1 MDEEGQFMGYSMS
14 REKKR
19 ARIRLLRNV
28 VAVLFVL
35 CAILLIADIICMIIL
50 ISGKGKSK
58 DTATDITTTSATL
71 PSDTADVS
79 GSGSDASSDPTSDTS
94 AQPGGVEVKEY
105 LPQNDLA
112 EAYWGPLPAVSE
124 VKPVQHNE
132 IHGIYIASCMHFEE
146 NLELAKN
153 TDINAFVIDL
163 KDEGGGVYF
172 NTDNELAKS
181 MHLWVEEGGEWKD
194 KGAGSYVTGSYNLEN
209 IVQKCHENNIKVI
222 GRIVCFND
230 PSMARNHPE
239 MSIQDEAGN
248 SMHFNLEG
256 KHQFL
261 NPYNSKVWDF
271 LIDLALE
278 AIDKGVDEIQFD
290 YVRFPT
296 ISTKKYNEKPYF
308 GPEDT
313 TPSRIDAIN
322 RFLQTARRRIQDP
335 TGIPV
340 TADVF
345 GIILSSELDGKLI
358 GQGWDTVGLTG
369 IDSLCP
375 MLYPSHYADNTQLN
389 GKMFDYPDLY
399 PHDVMYN
406 ALMAG
411 KTAADQEGYATV
423 RPYVQAFTATWIT
436 YHLNYKVPE
445 VKAQIQA
452 IQDAGYD
459 EWILWNAA
467 ANYTNR
473 YE

>member
-1 MDEEGQFMGYSMS
+1 M
-14 REKKR
+14 
-19 ARIRLLRNV
+19 A
-28 VAVLFVL
+28 
-35 CAILLIADIICMIIL
+35 
-50 ISGKGKSK
+50 K
-58 DTATDITTTSATL
+58 D
-71 PSDTADVS
+71 
-79 GSGSDASSDPTSDTS
+79 
-94 AQPGGVEVKEY
+94 
-105 LPQNDLA
+105 
-112 EAYWGPLPAVSE
+112 
-124 VKPVQHNE
+124 
-132 IHGIYIASCMHFEE
+132 
-146 NLELAKN
+146 
-153 TDINAFVIDL
+153 
-163 KDEGGGVYF
+163 
-172 NTDNELAKS
+172 
-181 MHLWVEEGGEWKD
+181 MHLWVDNGGNWTD
-194 KGAGSYVTGSYNLEN
+194 KGPGSYVSNTYNLEE
-209 IVQKCHENNIKVI
+209 VVKKCHENDIKVI

-239 MSIQDEAGN
+239 MSIKDEAGN

-261 NPYNSKVWDF
+261 NPYDSRVWDF
-271 LIDLALE
+271 LIDIAQE
-278 AIDKGVDEIQFD
+278 AVDMGVDEIQFD

-308 GPEDT
+308 GPEDS
-313 TPSRIDAIN
+313 TPTRIDAIN
-322 RFLQTARRRIQDP
+322 RFLQTARRKIQDP

-399 PHDVMYN
+399 PHDVMYH
-406 ALMAG
+406 ALMSG
-411 KTAADQEGYATV
+411 KPAASVEGYATV
-423 RPYVQAFTATWIT
+423 RPYVQAFTATWIKH
-436 YHLNYKVPE
+436 HLNYKVPE

-467 ANYTNR
+467 ANYVNR

>member
-1 MDEEGQFMGYSMS
+1 MGYSMS
-14 REKKR
+14 REQKR
-19 ARIRLLRNV
+19 ARIQLLRKV
-28 VAVLFVL
+28 IAVLFAL
-35 CAILLIADIICMIIL
+35 CVIVFVADIVCMFIL
-50 ISGKGKSK
+50 ISKKGKSK
-58 DTATDITTTSATL
+58 KTEETTPTSVTV
-71 PSDTADVS
+71 PEDSSSEGSETE
-79 GSGSDASSDPTSDTS
+79 SGSDPSADTS
-94 AQPGGVEVKEY
+94 ETTETTAAQGGVEVKEY
-105 LPQNDLA
+105 LPENQLA

-124 VKPVQHNE
+124 VKPVQHND

-146 NLELAKN
+146 NIALANK

-172 NTDNELAKS
+172 NTDNELARS

-194 KGAGSYVTGSYNLEN
+194 KGAGSYVTGSYNLEE
-209 IVQKCHENNIKVI
+209 VVKKCHENNIKVI

-261 NPYNSKVWDF
+261 NPYDKRVWDF

-278 AIDKGVDEIQFD
+278 AVDKGVDEIQFD

-313 TPSRIDAIN
+313 TPTRIDAIN

-375 MLYPSHYADNTQLN
+375 MLYPSHYASNTQLN

-406 ALMAG
+406 ALIAG
-411 KTAADQEGYATV
+411 KSAADQEGYATV
-423 RPYVQAFTATWIT
+423 RPYVQAFTATWVT
-436 YHLNYKVPE
+436 HHLNYKVPE

-452 IQDAGYD
+452 IQDAGYS

>member
-1 MDEEGQFMGYSMS
+1 MGYSMS
-14 REKKR
+14 REQKR
-19 ARIRLLRNV
+19 ARIQFLRKTI
-28 VAVLFVL
+28 AVLFAL
-35 CAILLIADIICMIIL
+35 CVILFVADIIAAIVL
-50 ISGKGKSK
+50 ITKKGKKSSSE
-58 DTATDITTTSATL
+58 TVPTSITQA
-71 PSDTADVS
+71 SDSSSDVSADVS
-79 GSGSDASSDPTSDTS
+79 GSGSESETTPTETS

-105 LPQNDLA
+105 LPENALA
-112 EAYWGPLPAVSE
+112 EAYWGPLPEVSE
-124 VKPVQHNE
+124 VKPVQHND
-132 IHGIYIASCMHFEE
+132 IHGIYIASCMHFDE
-146 NLELAKN
+146 NIELAKK

-172 NTDNELAKS
+172 NTDNEMARS

-194 KGAGSYVTGSYNLEN
+194 KGAGSYVTGSYNLEE
-209 IVQKCHENNIKVI
+209 VVKKCHDNNIKVV

-239 MSIQDEAGN
+239 MSIQDASGN

-261 NPYNSKVWDF
+261 NPYDKRVWDF

-369 IDSLCP
+369 IDAVCP

-406 ALMAG
+406 ALISG
-411 KTAADQEGYATV
+411 KTAASAEGYATV
-423 RPYVQAFTATWIT
+423 RPYVQAFTATWISH
-436 YHLNYKVPE
+436 HLNYKVPE

-452 IQDAGYD
+452 IQDAGYS

>member
-1 MDEEGQFMGYSMS
+1 MGYSMS

-19 ARIRLLRNV
+19 ARIRMLRKAI
-28 VAVLFVL
+28 AVLFAL
-35 CAILLIADIICMIIL
+35 CVILFVADIICAIIL
-50 ISGKGKSK
+50 ISKKGKSK
-58 DTATDITTTSATL
+58 SETTETTPTSVSVSVSEDTA
-71 PSDTADVS
+71 
-79 GSGSDASSDPTSDTS
+79 ASSSDISSDSS
-94 AQPGGVEVKEY
+94 AETETTAAPGGVDVKEY
-105 LPQNDLA
+105 LPKNDLA
-112 EAYWGPLPAVSE
+112 EAYWGPLPEVSE
-124 VKPVQHNE
+124 VKPVQHNK

-146 NLELAKN
+146 NLELAKK

-163 KDEGGGVYF
+163 KDEGGGVYY
-172 NTDNELAKS
+172 NTSNQMAKD
-181 MHLWVEEGGEWKD
+181 MHLWVDNGGNWTD
-194 KGAGSYVTGSYNLEN
+194 KGPGSYVQNSYNLEE
-209 IVQKCHENNIKVI
+209 VVKKCHDNNIKVI

-239 MSIQDEAGN
+239 MSIKDEAGN

-261 NPYNSKVWDF
+261 NPYDSRVWDF
-271 LIDLALE
+271 LIDIAQE
-278 AIDKGVDEIQFD
+278 AVNMGVDEIQFD

-308 GPEDT
+308 GPEDS
-313 TPSRIDAIN
+313 TPTRIDAIN
-322 RFLQTARRRIQDP
+322 RFLQTARRKIQDP

-399 PHDVMYN
+399 PHDVMYH

-411 KTAADQEGYATV
+411 KPAASVEGYATV
-423 RPYVQAFTATWIT
+423 RPYVQAFTATWIKH
-436 YHLNYKVPE
+436 HLNYKVPE

-467 ANYTNR
+467 ANYVNR

>member
-1 MDEEGQFMGYSMS
+1 MGYSMS
-14 REKKR
+14 REQKR
-19 ARIRLLRNV
+19 ARIQMLRKTI
-28 VAVLFVL
+28 AVLFVL
-35 CAILLIADIICMIIL
+35 CVILFVADIVCVFVL
-50 ISGKGKSK
+50 LGKKGKSK
-58 DTATDITTTSATL
+58 PKATETT
-71 PSDTADVS
+71 
-79 GSGSDASSDPTSDTS
+79 PTSVSVSEDTS
-94 AQPGGVEVKEY
+94 ADSSGDSSASESSEPTDTTPVSGGVEVKEY

-112 EAYWGPLPAVSE
+112 ESYWGPLPAVTE
-124 VKPVQHNE
+124 VKPVQHNK

-146 NLELAKN
+146 NLELAKK

-163 KDEGGGVYF
+163 KDEGGGVYY
-172 NTDNELAKS
+172 NTSNEMAKE
-181 MHLWVEEGGEWKD
+181 MHLWVDNGGNWTD
-194 KGAGSYVTGSYNLEN
+194 KGPGSYVQNAYNLEE
-209 IVQKCHENNIKVI
+209 IVKKCHENDIKVI

-239 MSIQDEAGN
+239 MSIKDANGE

-261 NPYNSKVWDF
+261 NPYDPRVWDF
-271 LIDLALE
+271 LISLAQE
-278 AIDKGVDEIQFD
+278 AVEKGVDEIQFD

-308 GPEDT
+308 GPEDS

-322 RFLQTARRRIQDP
+322 RFLQTARRKIQDP

-389 GKMFDYPDLY
+389 GKTFDYPDLY

-411 KTAADQEGYATV
+411 KTSASADGYATV
-423 RPYVQAFTATWIT
+423 RPYVQAFTATWISH
-436 YHLNYKVPE
+436 HLNYKVPE

-452 IQDAGYD
+452 IYDAGYD

>member
-1 MDEEGQFMGYSMS
+1 MGYSMS
-14 REKKR
+14 REQKR
-19 ARIRLLRNV
+19 ARIQFLRKV
-28 VAVLFVL
+28 IAVLFAL
-35 CAILLIADIICMIIL
+35 CVFLFVADIICMFIL
-50 ISGKGKSK
+50 ISKKGKKSS
-58 DTATDITTTSATL
+58 TETTPTSFTV
-71 PSDTADVS
+71 PSETSGEESSDVS
-79 GSGSDASSDPTSDTS
+79 GSDSETTPSETS
-94 AQPGGVEVKEY
+94 AQQGGVEVKEY
-105 LPQNDLA
+105 LPENALA
-112 EAYWGPLPAVSE
+112 EAYWGPLPEVAE

-146 NLELAKN
+146 NLELAKK

-163 KDEGGGVYF
+163 KDEGGGVYY
-172 NTDNELAKS
+172 NTDNQLAKD
-181 MHLWVEEGGEWKD
+181 MHLWVDNNGEWID
-194 KGAGSYVTGSYNLEN
+194 KGPGSYVQNSYNLEN
-209 IVQKCHENNIKVI
+209 IVQKCHENDIKVI

-239 MSIQDEAGN
+239 MSIKDEAGN

-261 NPYNSKVWDF
+261 NPYDSRVWDF
-271 LIDLALE
+271 LIDLAQE
-278 AIDKGVDEIQFD
+278 AVSKGVDEIQFD

-313 TPSRIDAIN
+313 TPTRIDAIN
-322 RFLQTARRRIQDP
+322 RFLQTARRKIQDP
-335 TGIPV
+335 TGVPV

-375 MLYPSHYADNTQLN
+375 MLYPSHYADNTSLN
-389 GKMFDYPDLY
+389 GKVFDYPDMY

-411 KTAADQEGYATV
+411 KPAASAEGYATV
-423 RPYVQAFTATWIT
+423 RPYVQAFTATWVSH
-436 YHLNYKVPE
+436 HLNYKVPE

-452 IQDAGYD
+452 IYDAGYD